1 MSGVGP
7 QPGYSVVNEQHGVL
21 WQAARRGSLF
31 RGGNQAVVATA
42 MTAGLPTAY
51 TGGLILYNPV
61 ASTKNLSIREAAFGL
76 IVANAA
82 AGVIGLGVARSA
94 SALTGTLTTITASNA
109 LVGST
114 ATPQGVLYS
123 SASITL
129 PTAPVLAAVLDVA
142 LTGAITTATLG
153 GLNITAIAGGI
164 QLTPGAY
171 CVFTCTAAVTANS
184 FVGSFTWEEV

>member
-42 MTAGLPTAY
+42 MTAGLPTTY
-51 TGGLILYNPV
+51 TGGLVLYNPLT
-61 ASTKNLSIREAAFGL
+61 STKNLSIREAAFGL
-76 IVANAA
+76 VVAQAA
-82 AGVIGLGVARSA
+82 AGVMGLSVAYA
-94 SALTGTLTTITASNA
+94 ATAPTGTLTAITPQNA

-114 ATPQGVLYS
+114 ATAQGKLYS

-129 PTAPVLAAVLDVA
+129 PTAPVLSLVLDVA
-142 LTGAITTATLG
+142 LTGAITTATLA
-153 GLNITAIAGGI
+153 GLNITTVAGGI
-164 QLTPGAY
+164 QLIPGAY
-171 CVFTCTAAVTANS
+171 CVFTCTAAVTASS